1 MTENTNEVVALENMT
16 SQERDSWRM
25 TGVEPTREEQ
35 AEAKPEKVVEIK
47 SKPEA
52 EEAEVVAATEPEE
65 TESGTV
71 TKTEEQKTRKPGQM
85 SYKELRTRIADL
97 EKQIAAGTTKP
108 AAADAEA
115 AKADAKVDAKDAKP
129 RPKSTDKKADGSPKY
144 QTWEEYED
152 DLLSWREEKLRATVK
167 EDSTKAQQDAK
178 KQELESQVQQIVKN
192 RADEARKKY
201 SDFDA
206 KVMDKDLPIAEGSVL
221 YNWIM
226 DPENAAGMDI
236 AYHFG
241 SNRDKLAEFTKLSPF
256 AQARELTRLEDKLS
270 TTTTNTPEKDV
281 KVVSHE
287 KAPIKVTKAPPP
299 AREIGGRGSAGGDE
313 ETSAVNNGEFRTY
326 SKVVNAKETAH
337 LRATRK

>member
-1 MTENTNEVVALENMT
+1 MSENTNEVVALENMT
-16 SQERDSWRM
+16 SQERDSWRL
-25 TGVEPTREEQ
+25 TGADVVREEQ
-35 AEAKPEKVVEIK
+35 AEAKPEKEKVVEIK
-47 SKPEA
+47 SKPEVEEVEVIA
-52 EEAEVVAATEPEE
+52 APESEEAE
-65 TESGTV
+65 SGTA

-97 EKQIAAGTTKP
+97 EKQIAEGKTKP
-108 AAADAEA
+108 AAADNEA

-152 DLLSWREEKLRATVK
+152 DLLTWREEKLRATVK
-167 EDSTKAQQDAK
+167 EDSTKEQQNAK

-201 SDFDA
+201 TDFDA
-206 KVMDKDLPIAEGSVL
+206 KVMDKDLPIAKDSVL

-226 DPENAAGMDI
+226 DPENSAGMDI

-241 SNRDKLAEFTKLSPF
+241 SNRDKLAEFNKLSPF

-270 TTTTNTPEKDV
+270 QPADAKSDV
-281 KVVSHE
+281 KVVT
-287 KAPIKVTKAPPP
+287 PPKVTKAPPP
-299 AREIGGRGSAGGDE
+299 AKEVGGRGASSGDE
-313 ETSAVNNGEFRTY
+313 ETSTVNSGEFRAY
-326 SKVVNAKETAH
+326 KKVVDAKETSH
-337 LRATRK
+337 LRTVRK